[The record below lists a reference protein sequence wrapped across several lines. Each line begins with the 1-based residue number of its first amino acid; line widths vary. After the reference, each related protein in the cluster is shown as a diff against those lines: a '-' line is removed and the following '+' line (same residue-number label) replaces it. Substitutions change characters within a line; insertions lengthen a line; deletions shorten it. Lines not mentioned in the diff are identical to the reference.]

1 MKKIDLHQD
10 VILSFMSGREWF
22 GDQTKVVDAQWT
34 YAWNKIDYENTQC
47 LLVWAANRPY
57 QLIGDFRD
65 LEKRVITY
73 DREVMQKQHEAMERL
88 IAQYHC
94 NTIRNKQD
102 LDAIETLSFL
112 HHIEW
117 VDHAVTEQE
126 IEQRWR
132 QWVRSIG
139 FTWNFANYLATNNT
153 SKATTWLTSL
163 WKNIVKK
170 MHDLGM
176 IVDTAHMNH
185 QSMMDVIRIAKK
197 PIMNS
202 HSNLKHFCAHT
213 RNVEDE
219 FLYALK
225 DNGGVLWL
233 SVYQDFV
240 WWTHVDAY
248 LEQIAY
254 VIDLIGPD
262 HVALWTDFHWLVTQ
276 KCLVWL
282 QHISDLNALEDRVV
296 ELFWENI
303 AQKFFWDNSMRVL
316 QANL

>member
-10 VILSFMSGREWF
+10 VILSFMSNSEWF
-22 GDQTKVVDAQWT
+22 GNQSKVVDMHWT
-34 YAWNKIDYENTQC
+34 YAWNKIDYEDTQC

-57 QLIGDFRD
+57 QLIGDLHD
-65 LEKRVITY
+65 LEKREITY
-73 DREVMQKQHEAMERL
+73 DREVMQNQHDAMERL
-88 IAQYHC
+88 IAQYKC

-102 LDAIETLSFL
+102 LNAVETLSFL

-117 VDHAVTEQE
+117 VDHEVTEKE
-126 IEQRWR
+126 IEQRYREWI
-132 QWVRSIG
+132 RSIG
-139 FTWNFANYLATNNT
+139 FTWNFDNYLATNNT
-153 SKATTWLTSL
+153 SKTTTWLSSL
-163 WKNIVKK
+163 WKSIVLK

-202 HSNLKHFCAHT
+202 HSNLKHFCSHT

-225 DNGGVLWL
+225 DNWGVLWL

-240 WWTHVDAY
+240 WWTQVDAY

-262 HVALWTDFHWLVTQ
+262 HVALWTDFHWLTTQ

-282 QHISDLNALEDRVV
+282 QQISDLNALEDRVV
-296 ELFWENI
+296 EMFWETL
-303 AQKFFWDNSMRVL
+303 AQKFFRDNSMRVL

>member
-1 MKKIDLHQD
+1 MFN
-10 VILSFMSGREWF
+10 SEWF
-22 GDQTKVVDAQWT
+22 GNQAKVVDTHGT
-34 YAWNKIDYENTQC
+34 YAWNKSDYEHTQC

-57 QLIGDFRD
+57 QLVGDLYD

-73 DREVMQKQHEAMERL
+73 DRTVMNNQHAAMVRL
-88 IAQYHC
+88 MEQYNC

-102 LDAIETLSFL
+102 LESIETLSFV

-117 VDHAVTEQE
+117 VDHDVTEKE
-126 IEQRWR
+126 IEQWWS
-132 QWVRSIG
+132 QWIRSIG
-139 FTWNFANYLATNNT
+139 FTWNFDNYLATNNT
-153 SKATTWLTSL
+153 SKAWTWLMSL
-163 WKNIVKK
+163 WKTIVQK

-185 QSMMDVIRIAKK
+185 QSMMDVVRIAKK
-197 PIMNS
+197 PILNS

-240 WWTHVDAY
+240 WSWDVDAY
-248 LEQIAY
+248 LQQIEY
-254 VIDLIGPD
+254 VIERIGPD
-262 HVALWTDFHWLVTQ
+262 HVALWSDFHWLSTQ

-296 ELFWENI
+296 EVFWENI